1 MNRPKILRVWGRADG
16 FDLEFKKEGEL
27 WDCTVPPDTKDGQY
41 AVEIH
46 GVNEFGQTAYWT
58 GTLYMCNGICHLEL
72 KEVLYVINFKK
83 QGDPVRFLEQTHALT
98 IRKGCKHYARQY

>member
-16 FDLEFKKEGEL
+16 FDLEFKKTGEL

-46 GVNEFGQTAYWT
+46 GINEFGQTAYWT
-58 GTLYMCNGICHLEL
+58 GSICATESVTLS
-72 KEVLYVINFKK
+72 
-83 QGDPVRFLEQTHALT
+83 
-98 IRKGCKHYARQY
+98 